1 MEFKE
6 FAGRL
11 KTIIGG
17 KDNTVKFT
25 RTLFLTMMNEDGEE
39 LLKDTKDNTMKSYFN
54 GQTKITRIASLILAH
69 LNDGFEFAEFLNS
82 FGESTIQ
89 LIADAFSDIVP
100 DINTSNA
107 AEKLEEL
114 FLDILKSAA
123 EKKKSTPKSAK
134 NKNGNSPSMAAE
146 EQKLY
151 LPEEHSSDDIPY
163 SDDDLL
169 LLKEFTDDYDTIMAT
184 IIGENYA
191 VALIDMKLP
200 KTIQDLYLSK
210 WNIKANN
217 FENPTLKGQVFELLG
232 VLNKISDNFLAT
244 ASPTP
249 IFRQSRTK
257 IRNLYVK
264 LHPELFTISFPYDVF
279 IDDWNEGEF

>member
-123 EKKKSTPKSAK
+123 EKKKALQRVRKIKMVILQVWLLK
-134 NKNGNSPSMAAE
+134 NKNYICLKS
-146 EQKLY
+146 
-151 LPEEHSSDDIPY
+151 IP
-163 SDDDLL
+163 
-169 LLKEFTDDYDTIMAT
+169 
-184 IIGENYA
+184 
-191 VALIDMKLP
+191 
-200 KTIQDLYLSK
+200 Q
-210 WNIKANN
+210 
-217 FENPTLKGQVFELLG
+217 
-232 VLNKISDNFLAT
+232 
-244 ASPTP
+244 
-249 IFRQSRTK
+249 
-257 IRNLYVK
+257 
-264 LHPELFTISFPYDVF
+264 TISPILMMTYCYLKNLQMTM
-279 IDDWNEGEF
+279 IQLWLQ